1 MSDHLLIATRKGL
14 FALERQ
20 RSGWS
25 AKLIGFDGIAVT
37 NVLPVDGVIYA
48 ALKHGHFG
56 AKLHRSDDGG
66 LNWRELAAPAFPADV
81 ADAPSLFQVWT
92 MEAGGAQ
99 HPNRLWI
106 GAIPAGLFRSDD
118 RGETWQLVASLW
130 NVPERQRWFGGGYD
144 AAGIH
149 SISPD
154 PRDSNHVFL
163 AISCGGV
170 WESRDSGKH
179 WFVLGKGLYA
189 PYVPPEQ
196 AEDSAIQDPHRVVRC
211 AAAPDVMW
219 MQPPCRHLSFN
230 RCRRALDAP
239 RAARRRFRLCSSGP
253 SAGAANC
260 MVRSGDQ
267 GRDSHAARWR
277 VVRHANR

>member
-1 MSDHLLIATRKGL
+1 
-14 FALERQ
+14 
-20 RSGWS
+20 
-25 AKLIGFDGIAVT
+25 
-37 NVLPVDGVIYA
+37 
-48 ALKHGHFG
+48 
-56 AKLHRSDDGG
+56 
-66 LNWRELAAPAFPADV
+66 
-81 ADAPSLFQVWT
+81 

-179 WFVLGKGLYA
+179 CLC
-189 PYVPPEQ
+189 
-196 AEDSAIQDPHRVVRC
+196 SAKVSMLP
-211 AAAPDVMW
+211 M
-219 MQPPCRHLSFN
+219 
-230 RCRRALDAP
+230 CRRNRP
-239 RAARRRFRLCSSGP
+239 RTAQSRIRIAWCAVPQRP
-253 SAGAANC
+253 T
-260 MVRSGDQ
+260 
-267 GRDSHAARWR
+267 
-277 VVRHANR
+277 